1 LQDWGLLLNGR
12 WEVVRRLGS
21 GGMGEVH
28 LARDLHESGRPVA
41 LKILHADH
49 VDAESLEHFRDEFRS
64 LSHLRHPNLV
74 EVYDFGSV
82 AGSGEPFLALE
93 LVEGRSLDA
102 LSAAEQ
108 RRGFVAIASQCLRA
122 LDAIHEC
129 GWLHNDLKPQN
140 ILVAPPLH
148 LRLVDFGLAQKLASA
163 EWVAPS
169 GTLHYLAPER
179 LRAGIPDRRSDL
191 YSLGVVLYEC
201 LTGTRPFEGRRSG
214 ELVGAILDQTPP
226 APKALFP
233 DIPEAWDALVRHLM
247 ARSPDDRPASAEE
260 ALALLNAGSTTPLLR
275 DTDETFAARIR
286 SAPLVGR
293 EREVT
298 ALRDAVR
305 AHREAK
311 AAAVRVVLI
320 SGPAGSGKSRL
331 ADETRRDAQLAS
343 IRTLSGR
350 AHEAGGASLQP
361 LHEIL
366 TTALHAGRVP
376 ESARPALDQMLGHL
390 QATRAGGHA
399 AASRPSGALSR
410 QEAISGV
417 AQVLDRLAEGEPGVL
432 FLEDLQ
438 CATPPALSLV
448 EHLVARQAASPW
460 LIIATVRDDEAR
472 GAWRRLLGRPG
483 VHHLELPPL
492 DAAGTLRLV
501 QAMLSFA
508 TPPQALA
515 AWLAARSGGRP
526 LHVIES
532 LKQMFA
538 LGRLQH
544 LGDHWAVT
552 DAAEAAGSAAAAG
565 ALADMSALLDT
576 AAGEL
581 FWARFAAL
589 PPTELEA
596 ARMLAVFG
604 RPVAV
609 TTLADALG
617 RVSARRAAARTAQA
631 VETLA
636 RLGLVVLDQDLD
648 GSRTAS
654 LAQKSARDEVYRRLP
669 PIRRR
674 ALHGAALLA
683 LEGIGSGFAEERC
696 EDLARHAEAAGDV
709 ERAEKYLL
717 ASAARARAAF
727 DPVAESAYLSRA
739 LDYLPRRDE
748 RRLPILGR
756 VVELV
761 TSAIADHK
769 AGGRLSR
776 QLAREARGARSRRYE
791 IMGLRSEAWTRAF
804 LGDESGARLLL
815 AKAIRLARET
825 DDTSELVNALM
836 YLASV
841 LSRGHRNSEV
851 QPYLDEAIGLARRDD
866 DPTPLMVLLATE
878 GLNRLVAGDA
888 AASIASF
895 EEALH
900 VAERRERR
908 ASYYSVLG
916 NLGMAHLDLGE
927 LSRARDYI
935 TRGLDWSREHALV
948 NHCIEQTRSL
958 AWLNMLNGR
967 YDRAAA
973 LAVETRRWLE
983 VAGRTLEPTDYDW
996 AGRLDLGLGRFGQ
1009 ARAVLVEG
1017 LEAARRS
1024 GDTAQV
1030 IYLLVSASES
1040 ALALGDVAT
1049 ARREAAEALGLA
1061 QKNMHDRGVFLA
1073 HRALVRAG
1081 LDDGEDARA
1090 VPAGAA
1096 LRVGTHLE
1104 AIAALSEE
1112 GMRFSDRA
1120 DRDLLLAEGLWL
1132 SGAAGAKAA
1141 SRARALA
1148 ERAARAGFRE
1158 HAWRAWALAG
1168 RAFADTA
1175 LHAEAVHAY
1184 HEAVATVRAVSEEFE
1199 DPDMKDDYL
1208 KHPDRTALARLA
1220 AEAQKPAPE
1229 PHPTAEATRPVATE
1243 AAHPTGA
1250 ARSAPTYSTTSPHQP
1265 ATGTG
1270 ASVVAERTLA
1280 TLFEITQ
1287 VINTIRD
1294 PEELLDTVMD
1304 LAIQNVGA
1312 ERGLIFL
1319 FDDEGKEMQPVVARN
1334 VEKQTIKDATT
1345 LSRTILRQ
1353 AGLGR
1358 AILSHD
1364 AGRDQRFKDYRS
1376 VARYHIRSLMCVP
1389 LVLRG
1394 RTLGTVY
1401 VDTRAPGVVFD
1412 REHLKFLE
1420 AFASQAA
1427 VAVENARQFD
1437 RVQKENETLKQAVQE
1452 RFGFE
1457 NMVGRSPRIKEVY
1470 DLLARVAPSNLSV
1483 LIRGESG
1490 TGKELVARAIHQNSP
1505 RRDRPFCA
1513 ENCAAIPETLL
1524 ESELFGYMRGAFT
1537 GADTARRGLFETA
1550 DGGTIFLD
1558 EIGDMSMTMQS
1569 KLLRVLQNGEIRPL
1583 GSDSV
1588 KRVNVRVISATNR
1601 PLEEMIRK
1609 REFREDLYY
1618 RLRGISV
1625 ALPPLR
1631 ERRDDIPLLVDHFLG
1646 MLAKQNDAPKLRVE
1660 PALLLLLTRRP
1671 WPGNVRELE
1680 NAIYRLALFA
1690 AKGVITAEAAHKDF
1704 ELLDAEARQAAAP
1717 HRSAPGRTDLK
1728 KGDLRRALAEAK
1740 GNRDEAARLL
1750 GVSRATL
1757 FRKLRSYGLINGSGR
1772 EDVSIA

>member
-1 LQDWGLLLNGR
+1 LLLNGR

-74 EVYDFGSV
+74 EVYDFGTV

-93 LVEGRSLDA
+93 LVEGKSLDA
-102 LSAAEQ
+102 VSAAEQ
-108 RRGFVAIASQCLRA
+108 RRGFVAIAAQCLRA

-148 LRLVDFGLAQKLASA
+148 VRLVDFGLAQKLASA

-179 LRAGIPDRRSDL
+179 LRARTPDRRSDL

-214 ELVGAILDQTPP
+214 DLVGAILDQTPP
-226 APKALFP
+226 APRALFP
-233 DIPEAWDALVRHLM
+233 DIPEAWDALVRRLM

-275 DTDETFAARIR
+275 DTDETFAARLHG
-286 SAPLVGR
+286 APLVGR
-293 EREVT
+293 ERQFT

-305 AHREAK
+305 AHREARVD
-311 AAAVRVVLI
+311 AVRVVLI

-361 LHEIL
+361 VHEIL
-366 TTALHAGRVP
+366 TTALHAGRAP

-390 QATRAGGHA
+390 EAPARAGRLA
-399 AASRPSGALSR
+399 AAARESGALSR

-417 AQVLDRLAEGEPGVL
+417 AQVLDRLAEDEPGVL

-438 CATPPALSLV
+438 WATPPALSLV
-448 EHLVARQAASPW
+448 EHLVARPSASPW
-460 LIIATVRDDEAR
+460 LVIATARDDEAH

-483 VHHLELPPL
+483 VLHLGLPPL
-492 DAAGTLRLV
+492 DTAGTLGLL
-501 QAMLSFA
+501 QAMLSFEA
-508 TPPQALA
+508 PPEALA
-515 AWLAARSGGRP
+515 ARLVALCGGRP

-544 LGDHWAVT
+544 RGDHWAAT
-552 DAAEAAGSAAAAG
+552 DAAGVAPGAG
-565 ALADMSALLDT
+565 ADSPADT
-576 AAGEL
+576 APGEL

-589 PPTELEA
+589 PPTELET
-596 ARMLAVFG
+596 ARLLAVFG

-617 RVSARRAAARTAQA
+617 RVSARRAASRAVQA

-648 GSRTAS
+648 GSRTAA

-674 ALHGAALLA
+674 VLHGAALLA
-683 LEGIGSGFAEERC
+683 LEAIGSGFAEERC
-696 EDLARHAEAAGDV
+696 EDLARHAEAAGDG

-717 ASAARARAAF
+717 ASAARAKAAF

-739 LDYLPRRDE
+739 LDTIPRRDE

-776 QLAREARGARSRRYE
+776 QLAREARAARSHHYE

-878 GLNRLVAGDA
+878 GLNRLVTGDA
-888 AASIASF
+888 AASVASF

-916 NLGMAHLDLGE
+916 NLGMAHLDLGD
-927 LSRARDYI
+927 LSRARDTI
-935 TRGLDWSREHALV
+935 ERGLDWSREHALV

-958 AWLNMLNGR
+958 AWLHMLNGR

-996 AGRLDLGLGRFGQ
+996 AGRLDIGLGRFDK

-1024 GDTAQV
+1024 GDAAQV

-1040 ALALGDVAT
+1040 ALAFGDDAT

-1061 QKNMHDRGVFLA
+1061 QKNGHARGVFLA

-1081 LDDGEDARA
+1081 ADGGEDAR
-1090 VPAGAA
+1090 
-1096 LRVGTHLE
+1096 THLE

-1120 DRDLLLAEGLWL
+1120 DRDLLLAEAVWL
-1132 SGAAGAKAA
+1132 SGAAGDDAA
-1141 SRARALA
+1141 SRSRALA

-1184 HEAVATVRAVSEEFE
+1184 HEAVATVRAVSEEYE
-1199 DPDMKDDYL
+1199 DKVMKDDYL

-1220 AEAQKPAPE
+1220 AETQKTAAE
-1229 PHPTAEATRPVATE
+1229 PHAAAEAPRHVVTEVAPSPTRAPATY
-1243 AAHPTGA
+1243 P
-1250 ARSAPTYSTTSPHQP
+1250 ARSPHQP
-1265 ATGTG
+1265 TAGVD
-1270 ASVVAERTLA
+1270 ASAVAERTLA

-1319 FDDEGKEMQPVVARN
+1319 FDDEGKEMQAVVARN

-1427 VAVENARQFD
+1427 VAVENARQFE

-1457 NMVGRSPRIKEVY
+1457 NMVGRSPRMKEMY

-1505 RRDRPFCA
+1505 RKDRHFCA
-1513 ENCAAIPETLL
+1513 ENCAAIPENLL

-1583 GSDSV
+1583 GSETV

-1618 RLRGISV
+1618 RLRGVSV

-1646 MLAKQNDAPKLRVE
+1646 LLAKQNDAPKLRVE
-1660 PALLLLLTRRP
+1660 PALLRLLTRRP

-1680 NAIYRLALFA
+1680 NVIYRLALFA
-1690 AKGVITAEAAHKDF
+1690 EKGGITAETAHKDF

-1717 HRSAPGRTDLK
+1717 HSGAAGRTDLK
-1728 KGDLRRALAEAK
+1728 KGDLRRALSEAK

-1750 GVSRATL
+1750 GISRATL
-1757 FRKLRSYGLINGSGR
+1757 FRKLRSHGLISGSGS
-1772 EDVSIA
+1772 EDASTA

>member
-12 WEVVRRLGS
+12 WEIARRLGS

-41 LKILHADH
+41 LKILHADQL
-49 VDAESLEHFRDEFRS
+49 DAESLERFRDEFRS
-64 LSHLRHPNLV
+64 LSRLRHPNLV

-93 LVEGRSLDA
+93 LVEGTSLDA

-108 RRGFVAIASQCLRA
+108 RRGFVAIAAQCLRA
-122 LDAIHEC
+122 LDAIHAC

-148 LRLVDFGLAQKLASA
+148 VRLVDFGLAQKLASA

-179 LRAGIPDRRSDL
+179 LRAGTPDRRSDL
-191 YSLGVVLYEC
+191 YALGVVLYEC

-214 ELVGAILDQTPP
+214 DLVGAILDQTPP

-233 DIPEAWDALVRHLM
+233 EIPEAWDALVRRLM
-247 ARSPDDRPASAEE
+247 ARSPDERPASAEE
-260 ALALLNAGSTTPLLR
+260 ALALLNAGNTTPLRR

-293 EREVT
+293 EREKA
-298 ALRDAVR
+298 ALGDAVR
-305 AHREAK
+305 THRTAPG
-311 AAAVRVVLI
+311 ALRVVLL

-361 LHEIL
+361 VHDIL
-366 TTALHAGRVP
+366 TTALHAGHVP

-390 QATRAGGHA
+390 PAERAGRP
-399 AASRPSGALSR
+399 AASREAGALSR

-417 AQVLDRLAEGEPGVL
+417 AHLLDRLAEGEPGVL

-438 CATPPALSLV
+438 WATPPALSLV
-448 EHLVARQAASPW
+448 EHLVARPSASPW
-460 LIIATVRDDEAR
+460 LVIATVRDDEAR
-472 GAWRRLLGRPG
+472 GAWRRLLGRRG
-483 VHHLELPPL
+483 VLHLELPPL

-501 QAMLSFA
+501 QAMLSFEA
-508 TPPQALA
+508 PPEALA
-515 AWLAARSGGRP
+515 AWLAVRSGGRP
-526 LHVIES
+526 LHVIEN

-538 LGRLQH
+538 EGRLQH
-544 LGDHWAVT
+544 RGDLWSAT
-552 DAAEAAGSAAAAG
+552 DASQGAGAAAG
-565 ALADMSALLDT
+565 GRAPADTGGLADTA

-581 FWARFAAL
+581 FWARFADL
-589 PPTELEA
+589 PPAELEA

-617 RVSARRAAARTAQA
+617 RVSARRGAARTAQA

-636 RLGLVVLDQDLD
+636 RLGLAVLDQDID
-648 GSRTAS
+648 GARTAA

-669 PIRRR
+669 PLRRR
-674 ALHGAALLA
+674 LLHGAALLA

-696 EDLARHAEAAGDV
+696 EDLARHAEAAGDR
-709 ERAEKYLL
+709 ERAETYLL

-739 LDYLPRRDE
+739 LDDIPRRDE

-776 QLAREARGARSRRYE
+776 QLAREARAARSRRYE
-791 IMGLRSEAWTRAF
+791 IMGVRGEAWSRAF

-815 AKAIRLARET
+815 AKAIRLAREA
-825 DDTSELVNALM
+825 DDTSELVQSLM

-866 DPTPLMVLLATE
+866 DPTPLMLLLATE

-888 AASIASF
+888 ASSVASF
-895 EEALH
+895 EEALQ
-900 VAERRERR
+900 VAERRERK

-927 LSRARDYI
+927 LARARDYI
-935 TRGLDWSREHALV
+935 ERGLDWSRQHATV

-958 AWLNMLNGR
+958 AWLHMLNGR

-996 AGRLDLGLGRFGQ
+996 AGRLALGLGRFEP
-1009 ARAVLVEG
+1009 ARALLVEG
-1017 LEAARRS
+1017 LEAARLS
-1024 GDTAQV
+1024 GDAAQV

-1040 ALALGDVAT
+1040 ALRLGDVAT
-1049 ARREAAEALGLA
+1049 AGREAAEGLELA
-1061 QKNMHDRGVFLA
+1061 KQNGHPRGVFLA

-1081 LDDGEDARA
+1081 
-1090 VPAGAA
+1090 AGS
-1096 LRVGTHLE
+1096 THLE
-1104 AIAALSEE
+1104 AIGALSEA
-1112 GMRFSDRA
+1112 GMRFSDGA
-1120 DRDLLLAEGLWL
+1120 DRDLLSAEALWL
-1132 SGAAGAKAA
+1132 SGPAAAAEAAG
-1141 SRARALA
+1141 RARALA
-1148 ERAARAGFRE
+1148 ERASRAGFRE

-1168 RAFADTA
+1168 RGFADAA

-1184 HEAVATVRAVSEEFE
+1184 HEAVATVRAVSDEYEEK
-1199 DPDMKDDYL
+1199 DMKDDYL

-1220 AEAQKPAPE
+1220 AEA
-1229 PHPTAEATRPVATE
+1229 TRPVATE
-1243 AAHPTGA
+1243 AADSAGAERSAAVAVPPAASPQGPTRGA
-1250 ARSAPTYSTTSPHQP
+1250 AIYPTTAPHQP
-1265 ATGTG
+1265 TAGTG
-1270 ASVVAERTLA
+1270 DSAIAERTLA

-1319 FDDEGKEMQPVVARN
+1319 FDDDGKEMQPVVARN

-1401 VDTRAPGVVFD
+1401 VDARATGVVFD

-1437 RVQKENETLKQAVQE
+1437 RVRKENETLKQAVQE

-1457 NMVGRSPRIKEVY
+1457 NLVGRSPRMKEVY
-1470 DLLARVAPSNLSV
+1470 DLVAKVAPSSLSV

-1505 RRDRPFCA
+1505 RKERPFCA
-1513 ENCAAIPETLL
+1513 ENCAAIPENLL

-1537 GADTARRGLFETA
+1537 GADNARRGLFETA

-1583 GSDSV
+1583 GSETS

-1618 RLRGISV
+1618 RLRGVSV

-1646 MLAKQNDAPKLRVE
+1646 VLAKQNDAPKLRVE

-1680 NAIYRLALFA
+1680 NTLYRLALFA
-1690 AKGVITAEAAHKDF
+1690 QKGLITAETARKDL
-1704 ELLDAEARQAAAP
+1704 ELLDAEARQAAVP

-1750 GVSRATL
+1750 GISRATL
-1757 FRKLRSYGLINGSGR
+1757 FRKLRFHGLITGSGS
-1772 EDVSIA
+1772 EDVSTA